1 MGNPFQERPST
12 SRVNSAVAS
21 SVEKAMQELDGEHN
35 MPENLDPELWKRFI
49 FLRTQKVERE
59 QMVST
64 GGRCVTYL
72 SPIIVTFIFHLQ
84 IHQIICLLKNLQL
97 MIPFSVLNDFLF
109 RITRTL

>member
-64 GGRCVTYL
+64 GGRRVTFL
-72 SPIIVTFIFHLQ
+72 SPIIVTFIFFTYKS
-84 IHQIICLLKNLQL
+84 IKSFVFLKL
-97 MIPFSVLNDFLF
+97 VNDSLF
-109 RITRTL
+109 RI